1 MNSKQYEAVV
11 DYFKEYSPFDDE
23 EERDDDAREA
33 ADAIDLILMENA
45 GHLDE

>member
-1 MNSKQYEAVV
+1 MNDKQYEAVV

-33 ADAIDLILMENA
+33 ADAIELILLENE
-45 GHLDE
+45 GRLDE